1 MARHRR
7 AFRGRRMLGRVGGY
21 VQSIVSRLGGL
32 ARVAELLQ
40 PQIGVA
46 SLNARPVG
54 LAAMAGWSVRG
65 CLTRLCRRVVD
76 PMAIPIVR
84 EQAVDDAS
92 GSQSA
97 VSVAGRYATT
107 RESVDNG
114 LDQG

>member
-1 MARHRR
+1 LTTRGPAERDRLGMARHRR

-65 CLTRLCRRVVD
+65 LLD
-76 PMAIPIVR
+76 PSLPAS
-84 EQAVDDAS
+84 S
-92 GSQSA
+92 GSHGYPDSPR
-97 VSVAGRYATT
+97 AGSR
-107 RESVDNG
+107 
-114 LDQG
+114 